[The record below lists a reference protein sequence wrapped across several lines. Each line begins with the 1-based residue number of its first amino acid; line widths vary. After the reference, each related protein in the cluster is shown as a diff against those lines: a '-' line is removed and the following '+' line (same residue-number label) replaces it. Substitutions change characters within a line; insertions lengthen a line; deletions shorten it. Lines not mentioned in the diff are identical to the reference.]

1 VLIFISVDH
10 VSDPPEEIDSDID
23 DHSVTDEKEGV
34 KSGPPPGALLVNL
47 TCFGCR
53 VSKVR
58 TFCGSKGNLS
68 HRRAHLVSAVVG
80 TRYV

>member
-1 VLIFISVDH
+1 MLIFISVDH

-23 DHSVTDEKEGV
+23 DDSVTDAKEGV
-34 KSGPPPGALLVNL
+34 KSGPAPGALLVNL

-58 TFCGSKGNLS
+58 TLRISKAKLS
-68 HRRAHLVSAVVG
+68 RRRAHLVSAATV